1 MIYAPRT
8 SRRIALKYIVLYNS
22 IAGKGAGRDSALGLD
37 KILTDGELEYYD
49 VTEVKDY
56 RPILDGLLPDDVI
69 VVSGGDGTLN
79 RFVND
84 MAAAGFDYGN
94 KVMYYATG
102 SGNDFLKDL
111 GLEKGTP
118 PFDITKY
125 VRDLPTA
132 IIKGEEY
139 KVLNGVG
146 FGIDGYVCAEGDR
159 IRREKKKDSINYTAI
174 ALKGLAYAFKPVNA
188 AVTVDGVTKNYKK
201 VWLAPSMNG
210 RYFGGGM
217 MIAPGQDRLNH
228 SGTVSVV
235 AVHDLSTF
243 MILVLFPGIFKG
255 IHVKYKKY
263 VEIIEG
269 KEVTVKFD
277 RACQLQI
284 DGETMDGITEYSVVT
299 SAAKVGDGAGDEKNA
314 VAQTV

>member
-1 MIYAPRT
+1 M
-8 SRRIALKYIVLYNS
+8 KYIVLYNP

-37 KILTDGELEYYD
+37 KILTDGKLEYYD
-49 VTEVKDY
+49 VTEVTDY
-56 RPILDGLLPDDVI
+56 HAILGRLEPDDVI

-79 RFVND
+79 RFVNA
-84 MAAAGFDYGN
+84 MAEAGFDYGN

-111 GLEKGTP
+111 GLEKGAR

-125 VRDLPTA
+125 VNDLPTA
-132 IIKGEEY
+132 IINGKEY

-188 AVTVDGVTKNYKK
+188 VITVDGVTKEYKR

-217 MIAPGQDRLNH
+217 MIAPGQDRLNGK
-228 SGTVSVV
+228 GTVSVV
-235 AVHDLSTF
+235 AVHNMSSFL
-243 MILVLFPGIFKG
+243 ILLLFPGIFKG
-255 IHVKYKKY
+255 IHVRYKKR
-263 VEIIEG
+263 VQVIEG
-269 KEVTVKFD
+269 REVTVKFD

-284 DGETMDGITEYSVVT
+284 DGETMDGVTEYSVVT
-299 SAAKVGDGAGDEKNA
+299 SAARAAGNDEKSGA
-314 VAQTV
+314 VPLNV